1 MRLGKKNS
9 GFTLIELLI
18 VLAIIAL
25 LAGLVVP
32 STVSSLVRGKEAALK
47 QDLFVLRKAI
57 DEFFSDNGRYPE
69 DLSELVTVKYIK
81 KIPKD
86 PFTEKTDSW
95 VLIKDYA
102 EDGNYGVSDVKS
114 GAEGASSDGENYSD
128 W

>member
-32 STVSSLVRGKEAALK
+32 STVSSLVTGKEAALK

-102 EDGNYGVSDVKS
+102 EDGSYGVSDIKS